1 MKTLFNILFTGAL
14 FISLAGKAQVRT
26 DISLRERNN
35 SQYGLGEYGYNGR
48 NYSMGFGLGSSKMYG
63 DWKYSNPQPVYIG
76 YFEKNITPSISTG
89 WTVSVGDF
97 SSRDPFTYNRSFV
110 HFTSVDQHITVELA
124 TLFGLAYREFYDYTL
139 LRMLGGIYVGG
150 GLGIINSDVKRMNS
164 GSGLIGAPGTIE
176 SESPVQ
182 MPNSTALYV
191 PLNLGYN
198 LYIPKLWIFKGC
210 VFNFNYQYSMT
221 MSDYVDGWRPPFV
234 ANKKND
240 VYSVASVGF
249 RFYVFH
255 PAEF

>member
-1 MKTLFNILFTGAL
+1 MKTLSKLLFTAAIFTSIGAQ
-14 FISLAGKAQVRT
+14 AQVRT

-63 DWKYSNPQPVYIG
+63 DMPYSNPQPVYLG
-76 YFEKNITPSISTG
+76 YFEKNVTPSISTG
-89 WTVSVGDF
+89 WTISVGDL
-97 SSRDPFTYNRSFV
+97 SSRNPFTYHRSFN
-110 HFTSVDQHITVELA
+110 HFTSVDQHVTIELA

-139 LRMLGGIYVGG
+139 LRLLGGMYVGG
-150 GLGIINSDVKRMNS
+150 GLGIINNNIKRQAYFDPNTP
-164 GSGLIGAPGTIE
+164 GAYET
-176 SESPVQ
+176 ESPV
-182 MPNSTALYV
+182 MMKNSTALYV
-191 PLNLGYN
+191 PMNLGYN

-221 MSDYVDGWRPPFV
+221 MSDFVDGYDPNLV

-240 VYSVASVGF
+240 VYTVTSVGF

>member
-1 MKTLFNILFTGAL
+1 MKTLLQIIFAGAI
-14 FISLAGKAQVRT
+14 FASISVQAQVRT

-63 DWKYSNPQPVYIG
+63 DLKYSNPQPVYIG
-76 YFEKNITPSISTG
+76 YFEKNVTPSISTG
-89 WTVSVGDF
+89 WTISVGDL
-97 SSRDPFTYNRSFV
+97 SSRDPFTYLRSFN
-110 HFTSVDQHITVELA
+110 HFTSVDQHITIEMA

-139 LRMLGGIYVGG
+139 LRLIGGMYVGG
-150 GLGIINSDVKRMNS
+150 GLGIINSNMKRQAEFNS
-164 GSGLIGAPGTIE
+164 NLPGSTPT
-176 SESPVQ
+176 ESPT
-182 MPNSTALYV
+182 MLKSSTALYM

-221 MSDYVDGWRPPFV
+221 MSDFVDGYDPNLV

-240 VYSVASVGF
+240 VYTVTSVGF

-255 PAEF
+255 PSEF

>member
-1 MKTLFNILFTGAL
+1 MKTLLQILFTGAM
-14 FISLAGKAQVRT
+14 FASISVEAQVRT

-63 DWKYSNPQPVYIG
+63 DLKYSNPQPVYIG
-76 YFEKNITPSISTG
+76 YFEKNVTPSISTG
-89 WTVSVGDF
+89 WTVSVGDL
-97 SSRDPFTYNRSFV
+97 SSRDPFTYLRSFN
-110 HFTSVDQHITVELA
+110 HFTSVDQHITIEMA

-139 LRMLGGIYVGG
+139 LRLIGGMYVGG
-150 GLGIINSDVKRMNS
+150 GLGIINSNIKRQAEFNPDLP
-164 GSGLIGAPGTIE
+164 GSINTQ
-176 SESPVQ
+176 SPT
-182 MPNSTALYV
+182 MMKSSTALYM

-221 MSDYVDGWRPPFV
+221 MSDFVDGYDPNLA

-240 VYSVASVGF
+240 VYTVTSVGF

-255 PAEF
+255 PSEF

>member
-63 DWKYSNPQPVYIG
+63 DLKYSNPQPVYIG

-89 WTVSVGDF
+89 WTVSVGDL
-97 SSRDPFTYNRSFV
+97 SSRDPFTFLRSFN

-139 LRMLGGIYVGG
+139 LRLLGGMYVGG
-150 GLGIINSDVKRMNS
+150 GLGIINSNIKRQAEFNPDLP
-164 GSGLIGAPGTIE
+164 GSINTQ
-176 SESPVQ
+176 SPT
-182 MPNSTALYV
+182 MMKSSTALYM

-221 MSDYVDGWRPPFV
+221 MSDFVDGYDPNLV

-240 VYSVASVGF
+240 VYTVASVGF